1 MSVPS
6 NQPTTVREPGRRPMP
21 GVWEWLDQ
29 YSGEF
34 VGEWVA
40 LRDGGLVGHAVRLAD
55 LVEQIGD
62 LRQAGAFITRIV

>member
-1 MSVPS
+1 MSAPS
-6 NQPTTVREPGRRPMP
+6 NNPMIVREPGRRPMP

-29 YSGEF
+29 HSDEY

-40 LRDGGLVGHAVRLAD
+40 LRDGKLVGHAVRLAD
-55 LVEQIGD
+55 VVQQIGD